1 MPGLA
6 KTAVPVAPVR
16 QLAALVG
23 SCAEQDA
30 EQPKEELTE
39 VDLEIMQGVLKRLEG
54 CLKGENGGN

>member
-1 MPGLA
+1 
-6 KTAVPVAPVR
+6 VR

-39 VDLEIMQGVLKRLEG
+39 VDLEIMQGALKRLVCSKPSPPG
-54 CLKGENGGN
+54 T